1 MKAGALVFLSVS
13 LAMLMHGTGSV
24 ALSGAAPPQ
33 TSSTNSVNP
42 VGDHSRNAE
51 HATEDGMSAGKHPG
65 ELRNHRHVSGKNPG
79 RSRASVTKPDRPGQ
93 LLNDRKHFGN
103 GSDFHQQVADKSQG
117 AGVGAF
123 GPGSKSGALVRPPV
137 AARSD
142 VPSLNSVRHRGAN
155 PAVVVGSVNSKT
167 RNTGSINGTS
177 INETRMNRR

>member
-79 RSRASVTKPDRPGQ
+79 RSRASVTKPDRTGQ
-93 LLNDRKHFGN
+93 LLKDQKHFGN
-103 GSDFHQQVADKSQG
+103 ASDFHQQVPDKSQG
-117 AGVGAF
+117 AAVGAV
-123 GPGSKSGALVRPPV
+123 GPGKGSKSGVLVRPPV
-137 AARSD
+137 RSD
-142 VPSLNSVRHRGAN
+142 VASLNSVRHRGAN